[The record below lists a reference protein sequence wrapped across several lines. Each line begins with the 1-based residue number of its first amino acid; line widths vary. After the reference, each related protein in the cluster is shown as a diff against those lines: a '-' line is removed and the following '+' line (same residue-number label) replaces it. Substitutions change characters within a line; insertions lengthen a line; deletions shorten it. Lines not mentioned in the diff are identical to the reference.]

1 MHRTSLRETARISG
15 LPPDAISSEAVW
27 KSPPGWL
34 PPTFHA
40 LAYRDFTLL
49 WLAQITNSLS
59 LWMEQVAR
67 PVLVL
72 LLTGSE
78 VHLGLVVAARG
89 LPQLLLGPVAGV
101 VADRF
106 DRRVVIMSSKAGGM
120 AVNIVFA
127 VLIVTGRLE
136 LWHIYVTGIFR
147 SMTNAFD
154 NPARQALIP
163 SLVPPKLI
171 MNAFAINSGS
181 MQLVRILAASIA
193 GFTLALWGK
202 EGTFTIIAA
211 VSIVPVIITYFMK
224 VPAWAR
230 IEVTKESSWL
240 HSMAEG
246 FRFAWKEK
254 VIFAILVL
262 LAIQSIFGNPYIQVF
277 VPVLAIKFLDF
288 GFMTALGIPDER
300 TREVGLGLLLGASGF
315 GALLG
320 TVLIATIGERLTHRG
335 IIVISGL
342 GIYGLAIAAM
352 GVSSLFST
360 ALLPFFFVTL
370 VGVGQSMLMPVKNVI
385 LMEYTPNEMRGRV
398 MSLQSL
404 DRGLSTIGSSA
415 GGLLA
420 ALISAPL
427 AMGVYGLILVVGT
440 VVTAIVIPS
449 LRRVD

>member
-1 MHRTSLRETARISG
+1 MLREEIRT
-15 LPPDAISSEAVW
+15 LPDAEETKNSQQDVVW
-27 KSPPGWL
+27 KAPPRWL
-34 PPTFHA
+34 PSTFHA

-89 LPQLLLGPVAGV
+89 LPQLFMAPVAGV

-106 DRRVVIMSSKAGGM
+106 DRRVIILAAKASGMVI
-120 AVNIVFA
+120 NIVFA
-127 VLIVTGRLE
+127 ALIISGRLE
-136 LWHIYVTGIFR
+136 LWHIYVTGILR

-163 SLVPPKLI
+163 SLVPPKLV
-171 MNAFAINSGS
+171 MNAFAVNTGS
-181 MQLVRILAASIA
+181 MQLVRIAAASVA
-193 GFTLALWGK
+193 GFSLALFGVG
-202 EGTFTIIAA
+202 GTFGIVAA
-211 VSIVPVIITYFMK
+211 ISITPVIITYFMK
-224 VPAWAR
+224 IPTWAR
-230 IEVTKESSWL
+230 VEVKKEDSWM

-262 LAIQSIFGNPYIQVF
+262 LAVQSVFGNPYIQVF
-277 VPVLAIKFLDF
+277 VPILAIKFLDF
-288 GFMTALGIPDER
+288 GFMTALGIGADR
-300 TREVGLGLLLGASGF
+300 TAEVGLGLLLGASGL

-320 TVLIATIGERLTHRG
+320 TVLIATIGERLNRRG
-335 IIVISGL
+335 LIVISGL
-342 GIYGLAIAAM
+342 VLYGLAISAM
-352 GVSSLFST
+352 GLSSLNRSAF
-360 ALLPFFFVTL
+360 LPFFFVTM
-370 VGVGQSMLMPVKNVI
+370 VGVGQSMLIPVKNVI
-385 LMEYTPNEMRGRV
+385 LMEYSPNAIRGRV

-404 DRGLSTIGSSA
+404 DRGLSTIGSSG

-420 ALISAPL
+420 ALIGAPV
-427 AMGVYGLILVVGT
+427 AMALYGLAVAVGT
-440 VVTAIVIPS
+440 IVTAIVIPA